1 MSVASGVLALANAI
15 GADIKALLRGQGEL
29 SNLATTDK
37 NSLVGAVNEVRSR
50 TPKITVGATAPASPA
65 VGDLWV
71 DTN

>member
-37 NSLVGAVNEVRSR
+37 NSLVGAINELHAA
-50 TPKITVGATAPASPA
+50 TPTITVGTTAPASPQ

>member
-37 NSLVGAVNEVRSR
+37 NSMVGAVNEVRAR

>member
-1 MSVASGVLALANAI
+1 MTVASGVLALANAI

-37 NSLVGAVNEVRSR
+37 NSLVGAVNEVRAR

>member
-1 MSVASGVLALANAI
+1 MTVASGVTALANAI

-37 NSLVGAVNEVRSR
+37 NSLVGAVNEVRAR

>member
-1 MSVASGVLALANAI
+1 MTVASGVIALATAI

-37 NSLVGAVNEVRSR
+37 NSLVGAVNEVRAR

>member
-29 SNLATTDK
+29 SNLSTTDK
-37 NSLVGAVNEVRSR
+37 NSLVGAVNEVRAR

>member
-1 MSVASGVLALANAI
+1 MSVVSGVIALATAI

-29 SNLATTDK
+29 GSLATTDK
-37 NSLVGAVNEVRSR
+37 NSLVGAINEVRAR

>member
-1 MSVASGVLALANAI
+1 MSLQTGITALAQAI
-15 GADIKALLRGQGEL
+15 AADIKALLAGQGEL

-37 NSLVGAVNEVRSR
+37 NSLVGAVNEVRAR

>member
-1 MSVASGVLALANAI
+1 MTVASGVVALATAI

-37 NSLVGAVNEVRSR
+37 NSLVGAVNEVRAR

>member
-37 NSLVGAVNEVRSR
+37 NSLVGAVNEVRAR
-50 TPKITVGATAPASPA
+50 TPKITVGAAAPASPA

>member
-1 MSVASGVLALANAI
+1 MSVTSGVLALANAI

-37 NSLVGAVNEVRSR
+37 NSLVGAVNEVRAR

>member
-1 MSVASGVLALANAI
+1 MTVASGVVALATAI

-29 SNLATTDK
+29 SSLATADK
-37 NSLVGAVNEVRSR
+37 TSLVGAINELHAA
-50 TPKITVGATAPASPA
+50 TPTITVGTTAPASPQ

>member
-37 NSLVGAVNEVRSR
+37 NSLVVAVNEVRAR

>member
-37 NSLVGAVNEVRSR
+37 NSLVGAINEVRAR

>member
-1 MSVASGVLALANAI
+1 MSLASGVLALANAI

-37 NSLVGAVNEVRSR
+37 NSLVGAVNEVRAR